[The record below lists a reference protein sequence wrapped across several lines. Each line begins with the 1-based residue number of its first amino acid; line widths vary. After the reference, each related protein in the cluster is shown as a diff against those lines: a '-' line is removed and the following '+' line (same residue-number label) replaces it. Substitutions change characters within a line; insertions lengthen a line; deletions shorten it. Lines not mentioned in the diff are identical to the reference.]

1 MSILKRRA
9 RPADDKGFTL
19 IEATISISIVGL
31 ISVVLANVFSVVVHS
46 TPKTDERI
54 DNAKTLQGLVT
65 WLPQDVD
72 STPGPN
78 FDESP
83 GASTGCSD
91 NSGVNLLRMEWTET
105 TVSSGIATRYIASY
119 RHVLSDGHYR
129 IKRVTCSG
137 TGAGP
142 FSNSVVRAVS
152 SPLPPLPVGWAQGQA
167 PLVVTVVRTA
177 APSTDVTLVTFT
189 VTNLDG
195 QIIKVE
201 AAPKNPSES
210 LPTTS
215 GLPVPTTAAPP
226 PTTAAPTTTS
236 TTIAAGPTTTT
247 LVPPPPTTTTLPPVT
262 TTTLPPPCV
271 VTGSSI
277 SPASVK
283 NTDPNGNGNSS
294 TGVGVLASA
303 VTVTVTTT
311 GYCNGL
317 EARATTGAP
326 NGELFHNFTAIAGG
340 YSVTFAGYPSSS
352 ELWADGA
359 RLIKFYSPTGGPY
372 GAVTLT
378 VK

>member
-1 MSILKRRA
+1 MFRRRA
-9 RPADDKGFTL
+9 RTANDKGFTL

-46 TPKTDERI
+46 VPKTDERI

-72 STPGPN
+72 STPGTN
-78 FDESP
+78 FDESS
-83 GASTGCSD
+83 AATTGCSD
-91 NSGVNLLRMEWTET
+91 NPGVNLLRMEWTET
-105 TVSSGIATRYIASY
+105 TLSSGIPTRYIASY

-142 FSNSVVRAVS
+142 FSNSEVRAAS
-152 SPLPPLPVGWAQGQA
+152 SPLPPLPAGWAQGQA
-167 PLVVTVVRTA
+167 PLAVSIVRSGA
-177 APSTDVTLVTFT
+177 DVSLVTFT

-195 QIIKVE
+195 QIAKVE

-247 LVPPPPTTTTLPPVT
+247 LVPPPPTTTTLPPAT

-271 VTGSSI
+271 ITSSAI

-294 TGVGVLASA
+294 AGVGVLASS

-326 NGELFHNFTAIAGG
+326 NGELFHNFTATATG
-340 YSVTFAGYPSSS
+340 YTVTFAGYPSSS
-352 ELWADGA
+352 ELWADGD

-372 GAVTLT
+372 GSKTLKVT
-378 VK
+378 

>member
-1 MSILKRRA
+1 MFRRRRRA
-9 RPADDKGFTL
+9 ANDKGFTL

-46 TPKTDERI
+46 VPKTEERV

-72 STPGPN
+72 STPATG
-78 FDESP
+78 FDESST
-83 GASTGCSD
+83 AATGCSD
-91 NSGVNLLRMEWTET
+91 NPGVNLLRMEWTET
-105 TVSSGIATRYIASY
+105 AVSSGIPTRYIASY
-119 RHVLSDGHYR
+119 RHVLSDGRYR

-142 FSNSVVRAVS
+142 FSNSQVRAVS
-152 SPLPPLPVGWAQGQA
+152 SPLPPLPAGWAQGQA
-167 PLVVTVVRTA
+167 PLAVTIVRSG
-177 APSTDVTLVTFT
+177 PDVTLVTFS

-195 QIIKVE
+195 QIVNVE
-201 AAPKNPSES
+201 AAPKNPAQS

-215 GLPVPTTAAPP
+215 GVGFPTVP

-236 TTIAAGPTTTT
+236 TTIASGPTTTT
-247 LVPPPPTTTTLPPVT
+247 LFPPPTTTTTLPPAT

-271 VTGSSI
+271 VTGSAI

-283 NTDPNGNGNSS
+283 NTDPNGNGNSA

-326 NGELFHNFTAIAGG
+326 NGELFHNFTATPTG
-340 YSVTFAGYPSSS
+340 YSVTFPGYPSSS
-352 ELWADGA
+352 ELWADGD

-372 GAVTLT
+372 GSVTLN

>member
-1 MSILKRRA
+1 MSILKRR
-9 RPADDKGFTL
+9 RPPAADKGFTL
-19 IEATISISIVGL
+19 IEATIAISIIGL
-31 ISVVLANVFSVVVHS
+31 ISVVLANVFTVVVHS
-46 TPKTDERI
+46 VPKTDERI

-72 STPGPN
+72 STPATG

-83 GASTGCSD
+83 SAVTGCSD
-91 NSGVNLLRMEWTET
+91 SPGTNLLRMEWAEVTG
-105 TVSSGIATRYIASY
+105 SSSITTRYIASY
-119 RHVLSDGHYR
+119 RHVLSDGRYR

-142 FSNSVVRAVS
+142 FSNTGVRSVS
-152 SPLPPLPVGWAQGQA
+152 SALPPLPA
-167 PLVVTVVRTA
+167 VVTVTRSGA
-177 APSTDVTLVTFT
+177 DVSLVTFT

-195 QIIKVE
+195 QIATVE
-201 AAPKNPSES
+201 AAPKNPAES

-215 GLPVPTTAAPP
+215 AVGYPTVP

-236 TTIAAGPTTTT
+236 TTTTIVSGPTTTT
-247 LVPPPPTTTTLPPVT
+247 LVPPPTTSSTLPPAT

-271 VTGSSI
+271 ITSSAL
-277 SPASVK
+277 SLASVK

-294 TGVGVLASA
+294 AGVGVLARS

-326 NGELFHNFTAIAGG
+326 NGELFHNFDPTATG
-340 YSVTFAGYPSSS
+340 YTVTFVGYPSSS
-352 ELWADGA
+352 ELWADGD
-359 RLIKFYSPTGGPY
+359 RLIQFYSPTSVAPY
-372 GAVTLT
+372 GSVTLKVT
-378 VK
+378 